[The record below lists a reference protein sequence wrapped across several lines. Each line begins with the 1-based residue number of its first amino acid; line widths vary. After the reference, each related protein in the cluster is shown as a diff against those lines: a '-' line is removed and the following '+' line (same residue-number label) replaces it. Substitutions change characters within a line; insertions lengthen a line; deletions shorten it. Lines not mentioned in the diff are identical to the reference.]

1 MVSNLKNKVIYKII
15 DESSENQ
22 KIDNFLI
29 KFLKNV
35 PKSHIYKIL
44 RSGQVR
50 VNKKRVR
57 TDFKL
62 SLNDAVRIPPVD
74 FLRKKIEKL
83 AKITSNQFKIIEENI
98 LFEDD
103 SLLALNKPSGTAV
116 HGGSGLSFGIIE
128 LVRNVRSEHKFFELV
143 HRIDRDTSGVL
154 LIAKKRSA
162 LVAIHKQ
169 MREKKIHKKYQV
181 AVKGIWKEKQK
192 IVDLNLLKI
201 SSDNGQ
207 KKVRV
212 IDSSF
217 SNPLAKASRSVFF
230 LKKNFSSYSLLDVK
244 LITGRTHQIRTQLS
258 HLGFPI
264 LGDDKY
270 GDFALNKSLKKIG
283 LNKMLLHAAELGFV
297 HPVTLENI
305 LIKAPM
311 PIYISNFI
319 ANNEKK

>member
-1 MVSNLKNKVIYKII
+1 MTDYIKNKVIYETVN
-15 DESSENQ
+15 ESSEGQ

-50 VNKKRVR
+50 VNKKRVK
-57 TDFKL
+57 TAFKL
-62 SLNDAVRIPPVD
+62 SLNDSIRIPPLS
-74 FLRKKIEKL
+74 FLRKKDTSLK
-83 AKITSNQFKIIEENI
+83 KIDLNQFNIIKSNI
-98 LFEDD
+98 LFEDE
-103 SLLALNKPSGTAV
+103 SLIVLNKPSGIAV

-128 LVRNVRSEHKFFELV
+128 LVRKGWPNHKFFELA
-143 HRIDRDTSGVL
+143 HRIDKDTSGIL

-169 MREKKIHKKYQV
+169 MREKKVHKKYQV
-181 AVKGIWKEKQK
+181 IVKGIWKEKQK
-192 IVDLNLLKI
+192 IVDLDLLKTNA
-201 SSDNGQ
+201 DNGQ

-212 IDSSF
+212 VKSF
-217 SNPLAKASRSVFF
+217 LKEPRAKASRTVFF
-230 LKKNFSSYSLLDVK
+230 LKKNFSEYSLLDVK

-270 GDFALNKSLKKIG
+270 GDFILNKSLKKIG
-283 LNKMLLHAAELGFV
+283 LKHMLLHSAELGFT
-297 HPVTLENI
+297 HPKNLKNI
-305 LIKAPM
+305 LIKAPI
-311 PIYISNFI
+311 PIHISDFI
-319 ANNEKK
+319 AQNEKK

>member
-1 MVSNLKNKVIYKII
+1 MVGHIKNKVLYEVI
-15 DESSENQ
+15 DESSEGQ

-57 TDFKL
+57 TAFKL
-62 SLNDAVRIPPVD
+62 SLNDSVRIPPVD
-74 FLRKKIEKL
+74 FLKKKSV
-83 AKITSNQFKIIEENI
+83 ATNKIDSDQFKIIQDNI

-103 SLLALNKPSGTAV
+103 FLIVLNKPSGTAV
-116 HGGSGLSFGIIE
+116 HGGSGLSFGVIE
-128 LVRNVRSEHKFFELV
+128 LVRNARPDHKFFELA
-143 HRIDRDTSGVL
+143 HRIDKNTSGVL

-162 LVAIHKQ
+162 LVGIHKQ
-169 MREKKIHKKYQV
+169 MREKKIHKKYQAV
-181 AVKGIWKEKQK
+181 VKGIWKEKQK
-192 IVDLNLLKI
+192 IVDLDLLKTTAN
-201 SSDNGQ
+201 NGQ
-207 KKVRV
+207 QKVRV
-212 IDSSF
+212 VESPQ

-244 LITGRTHQIRTQLS
+244 LITGRTHQIRTHLS

-270 GDFALNKSLKKIG
+270 GDFTLNKDLKKIG
-283 LNKMLLHAAELGFV
+283 LKRMLLHSAELGFI
-297 HPVTLENI
+297 HPATFENI

-319 ANNEKK
+319 SNNE

>member
-1 MVSNLKNKVIYKII
+1 MTDYIKNKVIYETVN
-15 DESSENQ
+15 ESSEGQ

-50 VNKKRVR
+50 VNKKRVK
-57 TDFKL
+57 TAFKL
-62 SLNDAVRIPPVD
+62 SLNDSIRIPPLS
-74 FLRKKIEKL
+74 FLRKKDTSLK
-83 AKITSNQFKIIEENI
+83 KIDLNQFNIIKSNI
-98 LFEDD
+98 LFEDE
-103 SLLALNKPSGTAV
+103 SLIVLNKPSGIAV

-128 LVRNVRSEHKFFELV
+128 LVRKGWPNHKFFELA
-143 HRIDRDTSGVL
+143 HRIDKDTSGVL

-169 MREKKIHKKYQV
+169 MREKKVHKKYQV
-181 AVKGIWKEKQK
+181 IVKGIWKEKQK
-192 IVDLNLLKI
+192 IVDLDLLKTNA
-201 SSDNGQ
+201 DNGQ

-212 IDSSF
+212 VKSF
-217 SNPLAKASRSVFF
+217 LKEPRAKASRTVFF
-230 LKKNFSSYSLLDVK
+230 LKKNFSEYSLLDVK

-270 GDFALNKSLKKIG
+270 GDFILNKSLKKIG
-283 LNKMLLHAAELGFV
+283 LKQMLLHSAELGFT
-297 HPVTLENI
+297 HPKNLKNI
-305 LIKAPM
+305 LIKAPI
-311 PIYISNFI
+311 PIHISDFI
-319 ANNEKK
+319 AQNEKK